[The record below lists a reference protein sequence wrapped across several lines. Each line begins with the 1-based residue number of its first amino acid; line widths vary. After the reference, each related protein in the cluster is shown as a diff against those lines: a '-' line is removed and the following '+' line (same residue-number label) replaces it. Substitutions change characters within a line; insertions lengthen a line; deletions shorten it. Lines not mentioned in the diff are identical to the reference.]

1 MVKLVALATGKTS
14 CVIDSKLEK
23 RFQYVQLGCVSRFV
37 TDIEKEGDS
46 KGRPLTNDETCG

>member
-1 MVKLVALATGKTS
+1 MVTLVALATGKTS
-14 CVIDSKLEK
+14 CAIDSKLEM
-23 RFQYVQLGCVSRFV
+23 RFQYVQLGCVSRFF